1 MSNFNKFENIRPF
14 YDSEVNAALVSILEE
29 PLLKAIMEFAFP
41 EMPNQDWKNQLKN
54 IHTTQDF
61 QAQIVSKI
69 LYRLLSLT
77 AEHVTAEGFDTL
89 EKQTAYLFL
98 SNHRDIVLDTSL
110 INLKLFEQDMILT
123 ASAIGDNLV
132 RMPFLNKLAKINRNF
147 LVLRGLTPREMLQ
160 SSKLLSEYIFTL
172 VTESKRSV
180 WMAQREGRTKDGND
194 ATNPGILKM
203 LAMAAGKENLV
214 TYFKKLNIVPIS
226 ISYEYDPTDV
236 LKIPELLANRNN
248 EKYVKAEE
256 EDFNSISKG
265 IMGQKK
271 RIHLK
276 MGTPLN
282 ATLETLHEMD
292 NANQQI
298 KAIAQMIDNQ
308 VIENYKLWSTNYIAA
323 DLLCQT
329 TDYIAHY
336 TADEKAFFV
345 ERMNKRINMNNPQEI
360 DVFLSMYANPVFRK
374 ATILSEQK
382 NWGSQLCQKI

>member
-1 MSNFNKFENIRPF
+1 
-14 YDSEVNAALVSILEE
+14 
-29 PLLKAIMEFAFP
+29 
-41 EMPNQDWKNQLKN
+41 
-54 IHTTQDF
+54 
-61 QAQIVSKI
+61 
-69 LYRLLSLT
+69 
-77 AEHVTAEGFDTL
+77 
-89 EKQTAYLFL
+89 
-98 SNHRDIVLDTSL
+98 
-110 INLKLFEQDMILT
+110 LT